1 MYCIT
6 CLYLYYS
13 GRKIGLNLNL
23 KGKVM
28 FKTNASMRRFL
39 MLQKSTYKDAPKR
52 VWDRYR
58 IYVECVGFSE
68 CPKTFNQ
75 WLDD

>member
-1 MYCIT
+1 
-6 CLYLYYS
+6 
-13 GRKIGLNLNL
+13 
-23 KGKVM
+23 M